1 MFKYGDTVY
10 VWDDDKAYGE
20 FRAFVVDRGEKYA
33 SRYGAMERMCVDDEF
48 SDLIFYNNC
57 SNVIEMTKAQIA
69 EKLGAPVLIID
80 EEED

>member
-10 VWDDDKAYGE
+10 VWDDDKADGQ
-20 FRAFVVDRGEKYA
+20 FREFVVDRGEKYK
-33 SRYGAMERMCVDDEF
+33 SRYGTVDRYT
-48 SDLIFYNNC
+48 SDDDFGDIAFYDNC
-57 SNVIEMTKAQIA
+57 SPVIKMTKAQIA